1 MFISFMDIERIKLIT
16 KNLEALIRC
25 LNEEI
30 YSLDSPSPSH
40 QITPLE
46 EDYDEVYVDEN

>member
-1 MFISFMDIERIKLIT
+1 MDIEKIKLIT
-16 KNLEALIRC
+16 KNLEALVRC

-30 YSLDSPSPSH
+30 YSLDNSNYS
-40 QITPLE
+40 QQVTPIFN

>member
-1 MFISFMDIERIKLIT
+1 MDIERIKLIT

-30 YSLDSPSPSH
+30 HSLDSSSLST

-46 EDYDEVYVDEN
+46 EDYDEVYADED